1 MAIFIFVFLC
11 FSVSLCLC
19 LSLSHTHTCLVKIE
33 NCKHSSTLGPLT
45 LTLMLYIHLSLS
57 FHSPLRI
64 VVFSFSCD
72 RKMLRDRKGLDEGH
86 RISKLGDEIWI
97 SSPGS
102 IGCTQLTSLLPS
114 RGKGVRKKKCNEI
127 IYFKIHFY
135 YYKDYLISI
144 IKNSKI

>member
-1 MAIFIFVFLC
+1 MLFGVFCKIYVNRFSKITHLFCLYAAYPLFYCLSFSLFLC
-11 FSVSLCLC
+11 VSMS

-33 NCKHSSTLGPLT
+33 NCKRFSTLGPLT

-86 RISKLGDEIWI
+86 RISKLGDEI
-97 SSPGS
+97 
-102 IGCTQLTSLLPS
+102 
-114 RGKGVRKKKCNEI
+114 
-127 IYFKIHFY
+127 
-135 YYKDYLISI
+135 
-144 IKNSKI
+144 